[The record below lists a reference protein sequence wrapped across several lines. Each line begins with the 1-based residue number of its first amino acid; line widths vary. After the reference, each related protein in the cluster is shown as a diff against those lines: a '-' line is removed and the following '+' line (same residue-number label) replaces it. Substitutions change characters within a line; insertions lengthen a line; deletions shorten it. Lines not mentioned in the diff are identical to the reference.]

1 MNRMY
6 DDFAHLWPLIS
17 HHADYADE
25 AKHWR
30 AVLDAKLGDP
40 DDNPDDR
47 AQRPRI
53 LELGVGGGNN
63 LHHIL
68 YPDCAAPRSPSA
80 ACECRQTPRYDAHAV
95 DLSDKMLANS
105 RALNPSVQHHL
116 GDMRSARLGVH
127 FDAVLIHDAICYMM
141 SENDIRATLRTARA
155 HLRPGGVL
163 IMAPDWFTETYPG
176 TQISARVRRDDSAPH
191 FASVE
196 YDYDPDPTD
205 NALESVFIYFVK
217 GEDGRV
223 RVEEDR
229 HITGIFSIQ
238 TWLSL
243 MRQAGFAAERVPYP
257 VHDDGSDGYLLV
269 GVLQDTTPDA

>member
-30 AVLDAKLGDP
+30 AVLDAKLGGSP
-40 DDNPDDR
+40 DSH
-47 AQRPRI
+47 QRPRI

-80 ACECRQTPRYDAHAV
+80 ACECAQVPRYDAHAV

-116 GDMRSARLGVH
+116 GDMRYARLGVK
-127 FDAVLIHDAICYMM
+127 FDAVLIHDAVCYMM
-141 SENDIRATLRTARA
+141 SEDDIRATLRTARA
-155 HLRPGGVL
+155 HLSPGGVL

-176 TQISARVRRDDSAPH
+176 TQISARVRRDDSPPH

-269 GVLQDTTPDA
+269 GVLQDTAPDA